1 MVRHSISMS
10 TSPSPAFPSC
20 HPMPCR
26 IKVSWLVRGLILPL
40 IYWGYDWFES
50 LRDKYRPGW
59 GQDLAVLGLSW
70 AEHKLSTKR
79 HRCQKASVKMGV
91 LTISYWAGNVPSVV
105 PMWSST
111 WAEVAPKRVQVGAKL
126 RHLGAKLGRSWSQ
139 VGPFRAQVG
148 ALLAQVGPK
157 LSPCCGH
164 VGSKRW
170 LWSRGVDPE
179 MPQLKTGHPL
189 DRLLKL

>member
-1 MVRHSISMS
+1 MIDSSRFATSTARAGVKFGCPWPKLGRTQAQHEASSMPKSIS
-10 TSPSPAFPSC
+10 
-20 HPMPCR
+20 
-26 IKVSWLVRGLILPL
+26 
-40 IYWGYDWFES
+40 EN
-50 LRDKYRPGW
+50 
-59 GQDLAVLGLSW
+59 
-70 AEHKLSTKR
+70 
-79 HRCQKASVKMGV
+79 GV

-170 LWSRGVDPE
+170 LWSRGADPE